1 MADSTL
7 YYTMDDYRSQQL
19 AKAVKAYFNA
29 EAEIKAINNM
39 VQLVEEN
46 EVLATAMGMTVA
58 DVGTMKSTLV
68 NVVASFANWDFGMS
82 RMDKGL

>member
-19 AKAVKAYFNA
+19 AKAVKAYFDA
-29 EAEIKAINNM
+29 ETEIKAINNM